1 MRFKINSIDISF
13 IVDALTD
20 SELAAKFKGAEKYV
34 VDEKY
39 QTDRHIVDLRAD
51 EIDTVLD
58 ALSDRLMDSGLGE
71 GGEPN
76 SLGYKLESLIDQFST
91 D

>member
-20 SELAAKFKGAEKYV
+20 SELADKFKGAEKY
-34 VDEKY
+34 
-39 QTDRHIVDLRAD
+39 QTGSHIVDLRAD

-76 SLGYKLESLIDQFST
+76 SLGYKLESLIDQFSM